1 MDRPLLI
8 LAIVLC
14 FFALFQV
21 ILCILFLAQ
30 LALLAKKTKE
40 LAEVVKKEVS
50 PVTHSL
56 DRLIGDVRDISENAK
71 FQLRRSDQTLE
82 YVHKGLLQATDGVV
96 KSVSVLSTRV
106 LPAVNTT
113 YATAYGIYKGLR
125 FFLDRQQR
133 KGRSFGS

>member
-1 MDRPLLI
+1 MERALF
-8 LAIVLC
+8 VLTIAL
-14 FFALFQV
+14 FSFALLQV
-21 ILCILFLAQ
+21 IFCVLFLFQ
-30 LALLAKKTKE
+30 LVVLAKRTKE
-40 LAEVVKKEVS
+40 LAEVIKKEVS
-50 PVTHSL
+50 PVAHSL

-113 YATAYGIYKGLR
+113 YATAFGIYKGLR
-125 FFLDRQQR
+125 FFFGRKG
-133 KGRSFGS
+133 KGRSVNS

>member
-1 MDRPLLI
+1 MERALLI
-8 LAIVLC
+8 LTIALC

-21 ILCILFLAQ
+21 VLCILFLAQ
-30 LALLAKKTKE
+30 LAILAKKTKE

-50 PVTHSL
+50 PVAHSL

-125 FFLDRQQR
+125 FFFDRQR

>member
-1 MDRPLLI
+1 MDHGSGPVGFHSCV
-8 LAIVLC
+8 VLFC
-14 FFALFQV
+14 TFAGRSLY
-21 ILCILFLAQ
+21 LFLVQ
-30 LALLAKKTKE
+30 LTLLSKKMKE

-50 PVTHSL
+50 PVAHSL

-106 LPAVNTT
+106 LPPSTRHTLQRMAST
-113 YATAYGIYKGLR
+113 KG
-125 FFLDRQQR
+125 
-133 KGRSFGS
+133 

>member
-1 MDRPLLI
+1 MERALLV
-8 LAIVLC
+8 LAIALCLFAFFQVVLC
-14 FFALFQV
+14 IF
-21 ILCILFLAQ
+21 FLAQ
-30 LALLAKKTKE
+30 LAFLTKKTKE

-50 PVTHSL
+50 PVAHSL
-56 DRLIGDVRDISENAK
+56 DRLIEDVRDISENAK

-96 KSVSVLSTRV
+96 KSVSVLSSRV

-125 FFLDRQQR
+125 FLLDRQG
-133 KGRSFGS
+133 KSRSFGS

>member
-1 MDRPLLI
+1 MDRALLV
-8 LAIVLC
+8 LAVVLC

-21 ILCILFLAQ
+21 VLCIFFLVPANPSC
-30 LALLAKKTKE
+30 KKTKE
-40 LAEVVKKEVS
+40 LTEVVKKEVS
-50 PVTHSL
+50 PVAHSL

-125 FFLDRQQR
+125 FFLDRQR
-133 KGRSFGS
+133 KGRSLGS

>member
-1 MDRPLLI
+1 MDRALLVFTV
-8 LAIVLC
+8 VLC
-14 FFALFQV
+14 FFALLQV
-21 ILCILFLAQ
+21 VLCIFFLVQ
-30 LALLAKKTKE
+30 LTLLSKKMIE

-50 PVTHSL
+50 PVAHSL

-125 FFLDRQQR
+125 FFLDRQR
-133 KGRSFGS
+133 KGR